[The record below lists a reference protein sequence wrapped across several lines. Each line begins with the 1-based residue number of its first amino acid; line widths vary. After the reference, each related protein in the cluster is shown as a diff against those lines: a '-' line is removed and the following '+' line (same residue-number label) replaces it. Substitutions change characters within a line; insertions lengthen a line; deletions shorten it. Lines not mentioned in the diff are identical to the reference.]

1 MLLDVGGVNVNEAE
15 PLIRLG
21 NTHACTVGV
30 VRLIT
35 KRVVVVVLVVVL
47 VVVVVVL
54 VVVVGAG
61 AAEAR
66 TGTT

>member
-35 KRVVVVVLVVVL
+35 KRVVVVVLVVV
-47 VVVVVVL
+47 VVVL